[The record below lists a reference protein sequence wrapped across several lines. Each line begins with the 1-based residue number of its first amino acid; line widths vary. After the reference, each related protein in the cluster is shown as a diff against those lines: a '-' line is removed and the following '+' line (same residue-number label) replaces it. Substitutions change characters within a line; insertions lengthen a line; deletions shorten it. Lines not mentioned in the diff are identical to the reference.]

1 MNTHLCSI
9 CFSTALLFGYT
20 TEAQHVVPFRTAKA
34 TSAFS
39 SGAFPAADALSA
51 GSGYWCSSGNHAH
64 GERVA
69 WIGSAAAELEV
80 AGVSIDW
87 AYGPGEFRIMT
98 STDGGNFQESAGWR
112 SASREEESYRE
123 IVMFDSPKKVKAI
136 QVVMRSPRSSGFFGI
151 NDISLLTQPG
161 PSMLVSESA
170 AHRGESCLI
179 TAAGSITAQS
189 CVAAIAE
196 GSGAEVFGFSQS
208 SQLVSASTGECLVST
223 KGSLKMQ
230 SCEQAADAEDGRSTF
245 ILGPS
250 SQLQTQAGDCV
261 FLTDAGASA
270 VPCSSGEG
278 NQVFLTPVREVD
290 PVPAAHV
297 RDVSALLRA
306 AAARQNTLLEKLKS
320 SKQGCQG
327 LLQGNVSQVT
337 LKSMGVSTRLS
348 QRGQMASSDAVSEA
362 VLEIDA
368 AMNVDL
374 SSVKKLIVES
384 QAVLASN

>member
-1 MNTHLCSI
+1 MLN
-9 CFSTALLFGYT
+9 G
-20 TEAQHVVPFRTAKA
+20 
-34 TSAFS
+34 
-39 SGAFPAADALSA
+39 
-51 GSGYWCSSGNHAH
+51 
-64 GERVA
+64 
-69 WIGSAAAELEV
+69 
-80 AGVSIDW
+80 
-87 AYGPGEFRIMT
+87 
-98 STDGGNFQESAGWR
+98 
-112 SASREEESYRE
+112 
-123 IVMFDSPKKVKAI
+123 
-136 QVVMRSPRSSGFFGI
+136 RSS
-151 NDISLLTQPG
+151 
-161 PSMLVSESA
+161 
-170 AHRGESCLI
+170 
-179 TAAGSITAQS
+179 
-189 CVAAIAE
+189 
-196 GSGAEVFGFSQS
+196 
-208 SQLVSASTGECLVST
+208 
-223 KGSLKMQ
+223 
-230 SCEQAADAEDGRSTF
+230 F

-250 SQLQTQAGDCV
+250 SQLQTQTGDCV

-270 VPCSSGEG
+270 VPCSSSEG

-337 LKSMGVSTRLS
+337 LKSMGVSTRLN

-374 SSVKKLIVES
+374 SAVKKLIVES